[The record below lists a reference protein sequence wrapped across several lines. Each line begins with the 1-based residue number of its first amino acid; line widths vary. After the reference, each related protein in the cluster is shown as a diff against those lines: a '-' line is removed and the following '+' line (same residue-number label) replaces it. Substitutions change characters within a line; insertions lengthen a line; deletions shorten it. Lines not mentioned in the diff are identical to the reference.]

1 MRADF
6 KIIRHCV
13 FQARQAQSINIRADY
28 VDVTHK
34 KVSNVVDEDSFF
46 IQRWSQETTNQDS
59 KINTIAEPHTTDSGK
74 RRITLVCREGER
86 LKLFGLTNNRAKFT
100 SLRGRWQIPLTVKKQ
115 IKPKRQTKKQRRKK
129 KKKAEALNK

>member
-74 RRITLVCREGER
+74 RRITPVCREGEM
-86 LKLFGLTNNRAKFT
+86 LKLFRLTNIKAKFT
-100 SLRGRWQIPLTVKKQ
+100 SLRGRWLIPLTGKK
-115 IKPKRQTKKQRRKK
+115 KKMQNKKKGRRKK
-129 KKKAEALNK
+129 KQNH